1 MQLGYKAKTC
11 SKYPDAVNWL
21 VQTAFR
27 NPTSPNPFFDPAA
40 KSGYSNTNAKPPAM
54 ASEAKSVALP
64 AQAALVDE
72 AFGAPVVD
80 GLEPDDA
87 DADDIDA
94 ALNTPPPICDPA

>member
-1 MQLGYKAKTC
+1 
-11 SKYPDAVNWL
+11 VNWL
-21 VQTAFR
+21 VQTAFQ
-27 NPTSPNPFFDPAA
+27 NPTSPHPFFDPAA

-72 AFGAPVVD
+72 GFADPVAD

-87 DADDIDA
+87 DPDEA